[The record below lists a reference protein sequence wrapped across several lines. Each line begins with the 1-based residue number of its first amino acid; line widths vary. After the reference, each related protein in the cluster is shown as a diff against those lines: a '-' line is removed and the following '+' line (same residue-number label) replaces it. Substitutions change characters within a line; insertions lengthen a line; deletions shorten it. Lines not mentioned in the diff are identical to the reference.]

1 MSELRIVTLGTSS
14 GKPTLSR
21 NVASIALMI
30 DGVLALFD
38 CGEGTQLQFIRAGLK
53 PSRVA
58 VVCIS
63 HFHGD
68 HINGLPG
75 FLSTLSLN
83 KHDRPVTVCGP
94 KGLKMYF
101 ATLRRLG
108 IFVPR
113 YPLTVVEIAK
123 EGVVFEGDDFRILA
137 GRVEH
142 RIETWGFRLQEHDRP
157 GRFDLAKAKS
167 LGVPSGPLFGKL
179 QRGANVQ
186 TPAGDTVEPSQ
197 VLGPARPG
205 RVVTYVTD
213 TRPCA
218 KAVDLARGANMLL
231 HEGTYGPELTAEAHQ
246 RGHCTVEDA
255 ARTAKQAEVDQLVI
269 THVSP
274 KHFDLGPLVG
284 AARKIFRNTRIAQ
297 DLDEFTIPV
306 PD

>member
-21 NVASIALMI
+21 NVASVALML
-30 DGVLALFD
+30 DGILSLFD

-94 KGLKMYF
+94 KGLRTYF
-101 ATLRRLG
+101 ATLRRLA
-108 IFVPR
+108 IFIPR
-113 YPLTVVEIAK
+113 YPLNVVEIEE
-123 EGVVFEGDDFRILA
+123 EGVVYKGDAFQISA
-137 GRVEH
+137 ARVDH
-142 RIETWGFRLQEHDRP
+142 RIETWGFRFQEKDRP

-167 LGVPSGPLFGKL
+167 LGVPPGPMFGRL
-179 QRGANVQ
+179 QRGKSVT

-197 VLGPARPG
+197 VLGPVRPG
-205 RVVTYVTD
+205 RVVAYVTD
-213 TRPCA
+213 TRPCS
-218 KAVDLARGANMLL
+218 KAIELARGAHILL
-231 HEGTYGPELTAEAHQ
+231 HEGTYGPELTKEAHQ

-255 ARTAKQAEVDQLVI
+255 ARAAKQAEVEQLVI

-284 AARKIFRNTRIAQ
+284 AARKIFRKTRIAQ

-306 PD
+306 PE